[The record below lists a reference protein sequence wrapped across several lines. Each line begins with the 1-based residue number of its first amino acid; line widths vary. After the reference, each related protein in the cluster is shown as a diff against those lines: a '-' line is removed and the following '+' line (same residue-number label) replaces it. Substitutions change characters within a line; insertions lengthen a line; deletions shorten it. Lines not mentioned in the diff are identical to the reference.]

1 MTGGI
6 EAKLTR
12 AKKVKAELRSSMLA
26 KSHLHPLGGIIQLG
40 FK

>member
-6 EAKLTR
+6 EAMLTS
-12 AKKVKAELRSSMLA
+12 AKKVKAERSSMLA